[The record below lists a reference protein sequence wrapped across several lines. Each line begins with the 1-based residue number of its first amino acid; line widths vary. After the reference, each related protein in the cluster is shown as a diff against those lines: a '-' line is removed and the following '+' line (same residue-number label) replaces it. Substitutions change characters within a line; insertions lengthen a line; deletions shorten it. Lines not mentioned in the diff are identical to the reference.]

1 MLAIL
6 VKTIVNTNNKTLAKS
21 IGIGIADTNTN
32 ELVLKAQWAKHHY
45 TSVPAGLM
53 ALTGSGSNPGVEGG
67 FSAQLS

>member
-21 IGIGIADTNTN
+21 IADNNTN
-32 ELVLKAQWAKHHY
+32 KLVLKAQWAKHHY

-53 ALTGSGSNPGVEGG
+53 ALTGSGSNPGLEGG